1 MEGALVNE
9 LPHARATQVQSIRN
23 LGDGEKSFIS
33 HDRRISLIYVLG
45 QIKDMA
51 NI

>member
-1 MEGALVNE
+1 MEGALVDE

-23 LGDGEKSFIS
+23 LGDGEESFIS
-33 HDRRISLIYVLG
+33 HDRIISLIYVFRK
-45 QIKDMA
+45 IKDMS